1 MSNTTLN
8 ANKHWLTITQRRLK
22 FWTEIFKVF
31 SSWSTWYVNCPF
43 CLKKKHPYNSH
54 FESKIC
60 QFLTY
65 DVCLTE
71 ICRSPAGESLASMI
85 TFFCIGVPSLAE
97 LSGASSWMVK
107 ISSCSG
113 KSSSRAVSSR
123 KMEFWLR
130 KKFSLYNKY
139 GFRQFQVIQLFF
151 SFLVFLKHLNNIL
164 YLSVLKR
171 DHSLGRSQ
179 VCQVFQFFRDDFKGD
194 ANHSINPWASDH
206 LQPCNV

>member
-1 MSNTTLN
+1 MLI
-8 ANKHWLTITQRRLK
+8 A
-22 FWTEIFKVF
+22 
-31 SSWSTWYVNCPF
+31 PF
-43 CLKKKHPYNSH
+43 VLKKKHPYNSH

-139 GFRQFQVIQLFF
+139 GFRQFQVIQLFYF
-151 SFLVFLKHLNNIL
+151 SNFLKIFNIL
-164 YLSVLKR
+164 YLSVLKC

-179 VCQVFQFFRDDFKGD
+179 VCQVFQFFRDDFEGD
-194 ANHSINPWASDH
+194 TNHSINPRASDH